1 MAKLNP
7 SGKTMGQIAKEV
19 ASKSDETTGMRKAVK
34 IAFNKP
40 APAQQGNSQKLSG
53 SIRDLKKAIIKVDS
67 NPVKTSGLKGR
78 EVGAMDHQGGHG
90 LQGGAISA
98 FGGGGLPEQT
108 R

>member
-1 MAKLNP
+1 MAK
-7 SGKTMGQIAKEV
+7 
-19 ASKSDETTGMRKAVK
+19 DETTGMRKAVK

-53 SIRDLKKAIIKVDS
+53 SIRDLKKTIKINS
-67 NPVKTSGLKGR
+67 NPVKTSGLQGR
-78 EVGAMDHQGGHG
+78 EVGEMDHQGGHG

-98 FGGGGLPEQT
+98 FGGGGLHEQT